1 LELLIGIII
10 LAVLI
15 VGGVFLF
22 NTLRTSPTGS
32 RAARAIRSQI
42 DTPRQTRQREPSLET
57 LEPNDAIAFGDG
69 GHALVVSVLD
79 CSEQVGSRTTAW
91 RWAFLDD
98 GKLIEAGPEGR
109 LLFEPP
115 TIAHQGGETFQQLV
129 ADAEQGGVLK
139 LFEQRVRSGG
149 SATNPTVF
157 EQAGQ
162 PFTMKSTGT
171 FAARASGQPLG
182 EVFRDVSPQAGEN
195 VYFEAE
201 ADNGDHLL
209 GIWTTHIALLVGR
222 PLGLTDVDA
231 IYAGGEETE

>member
-1 LELLIGIII
+1 LEFLVGIII
-10 LAVLI
+10 LVVLI
-15 VGGVFLF
+15 VGGVVLF
-22 NTLRTSPTGS
+22 NNLRTSPTGA

-69 GHALVVSVLD
+69 GNGLVMSVLE
-79 CSEQVGSRTTAW
+79 CSEQVGSRTTTW

-98 GKLIEAGPEGR
+98 GKLVEAGPEGR

-115 TIAHQGGETFQQLV
+115 EIAYQGGETFQRLV
-129 ADAEQGGVLK
+129 ADPDQGGVLK
-139 LFEQRVRSGG
+139 LFEQRVRTGS
-149 SATNPTVF
+149 SATNPTYF

-162 PFTMKSTGT
+162 TFRLSSTGT
-171 FAARASGQPLG
+171 FAARASGRPLG
-182 EVFRDVSPQAGEN
+182 EVFRDISPQAGDN
-195 VYFEAE
+195 IYFEAE

-209 GIWTTHIALLVGR
+209 GIWTTHIALLVGQ

-231 IYAGGEETE
+231 VYAGGEETA